1 MKLLPMKPQPP
12 VTSTETMQTLS
23 PRARPFRGAKGDN
36 ETPAQDTERGASQS
50 RKSGPVKSP
59 CAPRRDASS
68 PFAPAKGRIVA
79 FRGAKGDS
87 ERPNSGRKKPF
98 LFFVD
103 NRSATG

>member
-36 ETPAQDTERGASQS
+36 ETPAQDTARGAIQS
-50 RKSGPVKSP
+50 RKSGAVKSP
-59 CAPRRDASS
+59 FAPRRDASS
-68 PFAPAKGRIVA
+68 PFAERKATLRGQTPAARNH
-79 FRGAKGDS
+79 F
-87 ERPNSGRKKPF
+87 
-98 LFFVD
+98 FFVD